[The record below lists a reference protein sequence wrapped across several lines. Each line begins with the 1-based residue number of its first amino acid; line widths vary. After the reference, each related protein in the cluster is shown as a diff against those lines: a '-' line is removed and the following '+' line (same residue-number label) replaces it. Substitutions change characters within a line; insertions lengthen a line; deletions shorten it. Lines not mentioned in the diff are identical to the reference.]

1 MKKIKLHYKLSNLA
15 EKDIDQIFDYTFS
28 EYGLEQAVKYT
39 TGFHQ
44 VFKHLLWNPTLGS
57 LRHEIKPKIY
67 SLTKD
72 RHVIFYIIEK
82 EDITLL
88 RILHGSSDLPKYFK

>member
-44 VFKHLLWNPTLGS
+44 VFKHLLWNPT
-57 LRHEIKPKIY
+57 
-67 SLTKD
+67 
-72 RHVIFYIIEK
+72 
-82 EDITLL
+82 
-88 RILHGSSDLPKYFK
+88 